1 MKSCL
6 TFAALAVALFG
17 AMPALAQPGTGA
29 MPENPSIRNAIL
41 RAVAVSE
48 GRTPPPPVA
57 EAVTPVDTPPQVDST
72 PPLVLAMADTADRLP
87 DLDDLPADSMPVPSG
102 NGLLAGAGNSVDA
115 APAGLPLLPVDAR
128 RHMAADTPL
137 SMMSLV
143 SHTDEEGAGRPW
155 REASLGRTEWQ
166 GAWLL
171 SRFPGAPFARTGVEP
186 GLKAV
191 VHVSRQEMD
200 LFEDGQLLATWKVS
214 TGKKGHETDIGE
226 FRSHYLNRDHY
237 SSQYD
242 NAPMPCSVFFNGGEA
257 FHGTKAVNMLGQPA
271 SHGCVRLEIENACR
285 LYDMVEAAGENMLK
299 VSVLP

>member
-6 TFAALAVALFG
+6 TLAALALALFG
-17 AMPALAQPGTGA
+17 AVPALAQPGTNA
-29 MPENPSIRNAIL
+29 MPENPAIRNAIL
-41 RAVAVSE
+41 RAVALSE
-48 GRTPPPPVA
+48 GREPPPPVA
-57 EAVTPVDTPPQVDST
+57 AVVAPVETPPQVDST
-72 PPLVLAMADTADRLP
+72 PPMVLAMADTADSLP
-87 DLDDLPADSMPVPSG
+87 YLGDLLDNSLPASG
-102 NGLLAGAGNSVDA
+102 PAGLPAQAGSEADA
-115 APAGLPLLPVDAR
+115 APAGLPLVPADTR
-128 RHMAADTPL
+128 RHVAADTPL

-143 SHTDEEGAGRPW
+143 SRTDEAMPGRPW

-166 GAWLL
+166 GAWVM
-171 SRFPGAPFARTGVEP
+171 SRFPEAPLARTGVEP
-186 GLKAV
+186 GLRAV
-191 VHVSRQEMD
+191 VRLSRQEMD
-200 LFEDGQLLATWKVS
+200 LIEDGKLLATWKVS

-237 SSQYD
+237 SSQHN

-271 SHGCVRLEIENACR
+271 SYGCVRLEIENACR